1 MGLSAG
7 LSNNIIIA
15 DGSGNRRIN
24 VGANGNVGIGTSSPL
39 FLLHVGS
46 ASIISGTTVV
56 RFENAG
62 GTCDVTPN
70 VAGGITC
77 TSDQNLKKDIENIDP
92 IESLNKILLVE
103 VKSYRMNV
111 DDETAQKQTGFL
123 AQQLE
128 TQFPGLVLTSADGR
142 KSVSYAG
149 MTPILTQSIQTLYKF
164 LTDIGITVENGVAKV
179 GEFVARKVKTD
190 ELCVG
195 NVCVTESQFLQMMQS
210 SQVVPQKGDAPEPIP
225 EVVPENAPI
234 TIEDSAEEIPAEVVL
249 EGVQEVVPQVDLLPE
264 TFQS

>member
-1 MGLSAG
+1 
-7 LSNNIIIA
+7 
-15 DGSGNRRIN
+15 
-24 VGANGNVGIGTSSPL
+24 
-39 FLLHVGS
+39 
-46 ASIISGTTVV
+46 
-56 RFENAG
+56 
-62 GTCDVTPN
+62 
-70 VAGGITC
+70 
-77 TSDQNLKKDIENIDP
+77 
-92 IESLNKILLVE
+92 
-103 VKSYRMNV
+103 MNV